1 MTQTQS
7 ETSTGNGF
15 LPLSPEQGRGRRFTV
30 RFQQTSLYTIDIE
43 ASSAEEADQVA
54 FELFKANPAAATLL
68 RADFGHR
75 TIEATPTASR
85 ED

>member
-7 ETSTGNGF
+7 ETSTGGGF
-15 LPLSPEQGRGRRFTV
+15 IPLSPQQGRGRRFTV

-43 ASSAEEADQVA
+43 ASSAEEADRVA
-54 FELFKANPAAATLL
+54 LELFKANPAAASFL